1 MFNTFP
7 IDLLWR
13 FCQWLKHRRLSKGRC
28 CIFMV
33 ALRIHVEKRKGLHHC
48 GNYCTHFSSSWV
60 IIQEDPVGDAV
71 IWTFPAVLSVALS
84 LNSCQYVRGIGRVIQ
99 NLKDYKSQDILVEKG
114 WKMCQNIGPSNY
126 PLWINHQ
133 IGDKFLWVIRLTDRR
148 LALHR
153 ILSNQ
158 WFGIIGWSV
167 IRGWPLRQALPHT
180 TQCAQAFLCPGWQK
194 LRNRSTG
201 EMSKIQPFTFYNFF
215 SLLV

>member
-1 MFNTFP
+1 MVKTPAAFKGEVLHIYGRVAYSCRKKKGVAP
-7 IDLLWR
+7 LRELLYSFFKFMSDNPRGPSW
-13 FCQWLKHRRLSKGRC
+13 RC
-28 CIFMV
+28 CNLNLSSCIV
-33 ALRIHVEKRKGLHHC
+33 RRIIPK
-48 GNYCTHFSSSWV
+48 F
-60 IIQEDPVGDAV
+60 
-71 IWTFPAVLSVALS
+71 
-84 LNSCQYVRGIGRVIQ
+84 CQYVRGIGRVIQ

-201 EMSKIQPFTFYNFF
+201 EMSKIQPFTF
-215 SLLV
+215 